1 MRPPGYRFQVVTKI
15 GCRFQTP
22 QTAWALMEH
31 AGADTQHL
39 LLYKTVPH
47 PEVESVPRLL
57 LRVDAVSLSS
67 ANSPDVSLMA
77 LFEVDELEEDRRIMI
92 LKSVM

>member
-15 GCRFQTP
+15 GCRFQT
-22 QTAWALMEH
+22 WALMEH

-77 LFEVDELEEDRRIMI
+77 LFEVDELEEDKRIMI